1 MPVIIG
7 ATRPALGVLGF
18 FFPPSGPFIRQGK
31 TKDRTV
37 SSDKQDTGQGNTSI
51 RGSWER
57 VADTITRG
65 HQRV

>member
-1 MPVIIG
+1 
-7 ATRPALGVLGF
+7 
-18 FFPPSGPFIRQGK
+18 
-31 TKDRTV
+31 V